1 MSHSPCMLSSKLLRQ
16 LIGFQYAKDCSN
28 PAHNMRAVTCE
39 SFKDNRNFICGGSFV
54 KPTIERF

>member
-1 MSHSPCMLSSKLLRQ
+1 MLSSKLLRQ